1 MNAMLLR
8 FVPPATLALARQF
21 LRFGTVGVAGFVVDT
36 GIIYATRHWFGLYGA
51 GLASYLA
58 AATVTWWLNR
68 AWTFRGRGTG
78 RPHRQWAAF
87 LLANSG
93 GFVLNR
99 GVYALLITYVPICAE
114 QPVLA
119 VLAGVATAM
128 FLNFHLSRKLVF
140 R

>member
-1 MNAMLLR
+1 MDALLLR
-8 FVPPATLALARQF
+8 LVSPPTLALARQF
-21 LRFGTVGVAGFVVDT
+21 LRFGTVGAVGFVVDA
-36 GIIYATRHWFGLYGA
+36 GIIYATRHQLGLYGA

-58 AATVTWWLNR
+58 AATVTWALNR

-78 RPHRQWAAF
+78 RAHRQWALF
-87 LLANSG
+87 LLANLA
-93 GFVLNR
+93 GFALNR
-99 GVYALLITYVPICAE
+99 GTYALLLTYVPICAE

-119 VLAGVATAM
+119 VLAGVAVAM